1 MTLETPRLLL
11 RYWEESDAPVLFRY
25 ASDPE
30 IGRWT
35 GFPPHTGVADS
46 RDTIRK
52 ALSGPLC
59 FAVVPKEVAGPVG
72 CIELMPYSGSGSA
85 PSLRDAEL
93 GYWVGVPFWG
103 RGYIPEAAEALLRY
117 GFVRKGLKTVWCGY
131 FEGNERSRRVQEK
144 LGFRPHHTEP
154 PTGRQPR
161 LTHVSRL
168 TAEEWRQ
175 RHGGSDGPTE

>member
-11 RYWEESDAPVLFRY
+11 RYWEESDAPALFRC

-46 RDTIRK
+46 RDTIRRV
-52 ALSGPLC
+52 LCGPLC
-59 FAVVPKEVAGPVG
+59 FAVVPRETDEPVG
-72 CIELMPYSGSGSA
+72 CIELMPCSDARSV

-103 RGYIPEAAEALLRY
+103 RGYITEAAEALLEY
-117 GFVRKGLKTVWCGY
+117 GFGHKGLKTVWCGY

-154 PTGRQPR
+154 PTERRPH
-161 LTHVSRL
+161 LSYVSCL
-168 TAEEWRQ
+168 TAEEWRK
-175 RHGGSDGPTE
+175 RAK